1 LNYIHIDLIRGV
13 EVRKEDFNIMSD
25 IKVIEDLKAQL
36 LCIIGEFFKL
46 LTRGSNV
53 AQEAILDCISG
64 AIIILYVLADRL
76 GYSYSAVDESMKKK
90 LKIGIIE
97 EDLIEKQ
104 GKNLSRLN
112 THLKERL

>member
-1 LNYIHIDLIRGV
+1 
-13 EVRKEDFNIMSD
+13 
-25 IKVIEDLKAQL
+25 
-36 LCIIGEFFKL
+36 